1 VTARQLFGTDFAVWF
16 GVIVVMCGCVHL
28 MGRALAQSWRPAR
41 AAIPYALVLSA
52 ADRLLIY
59 ALFSGDLFSITGAI
73 IDTYLILMTAV
84 VSYHVT
90 LAAQMVRQYPWLYER
105 HLLVTWRQKNVGSDA
120 NPIAGD

>member
-1 VTARQLFGTDFAVWF
+1 VTARQLFGTDFTVWF
-16 GVIVVMCGCVHL
+16 GVVLVMCGCAHL

-41 AAIPYALVLSA
+41 AAIPYALLLGV

-59 ALFSGDLFSITGAI
+59 ALFGGDLFSVTGAI

-84 VSYHVT
+84 VTYHVT

-105 HLLVTWRQKNVGSDA
+105 HMFVGWRERKMAFDTIPADGN
-120 NPIAGD
+120 